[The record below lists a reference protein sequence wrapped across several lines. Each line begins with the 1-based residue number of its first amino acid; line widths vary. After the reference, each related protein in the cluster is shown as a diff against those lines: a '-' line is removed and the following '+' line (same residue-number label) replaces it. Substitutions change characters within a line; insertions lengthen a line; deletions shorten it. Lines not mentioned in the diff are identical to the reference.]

1 VGKAA
6 PPRLPACDNR
16 AVPNPYADVLRVPGA
31 AAFSAAGAL
40 ARLPQSMVGIGTVL
54 MVEGLYGSYAAAG
67 RVSGVLVIAQ
77 ALLSPQVARWVDRS
91 GQRRVLLPMLALTT
105 LSLAGLV
112 VAAWL
117 RAPEGLLWLFA
128 LLGGGS
134 QGSYGSY
141 VRARWSYVVR
151 EPKRLHTAY
160 SLESAIDELGFIIG
174 PVLATTLATAVLPP
188 AGVAVAVVVGG
199 AGALLFLAQRRTEP
213 PLAAPVGSER
223 IGTVR
228 APGRRSALLMPGMPI
243 LAVTFVAM
251 GTIFGASDVATVAFA
266 QEQGNQGL
274 SGLILAAFALGSM
287 VAGLVYGALHLR
299 SSLSV
304 RFVIGLVGLAAGVS
318 LFLVTH
324 SLLSLA
330 AVMSVTGLAIAPTI
344 INGNAM
350 AQALVPPERLTEAL
364 AWVSAALG
372 VGASLGSWLAGT
384 RIEEAG
390 AAAGFHVAMGAAWAS
405 AVIAL
410 VTLPVLRRLRPHQ
423 PVQDVTEHA

>member
-1 VGKAA
+1 M
-6 PPRLPACDNR
+6 
-16 AVPNPYADVLRVPGA
+16 PNPYADVLRVPGA
-31 AAFSAAGAL
+31 AAFSGAGAL

-105 LSLAGLV
+105 LSMAALV

-117 RAPEGLLWLFA
+117 RAPEALLWLFA

-141 VRARWSYVVR
+141 VRARWSHVVR

-160 SLESAIDELGFIIG
+160 SLESAIDELGFIVG

-199 AGALLFLAQRRTEP
+199 AGALMFLAQRRTEP
-213 PLAAPVGSER
+213 PLTTAPASAGGV
-223 IGTVR
+223 GTVR
-228 APGRRSALLMPGMPI
+228 PAGRRSAVLMPGMPV

-266 QEQGNQGL
+266 QEHGNQGL
-274 SGLILAAFALGSM
+274 SGLILAAFALGSL
-287 VAGLVYGALHLR
+287 VAGLIYGALHLR
-299 SSLSV
+299 SSLST
-304 RFVIGLVGLAAGVS
+304 RFVIGLVALAAGVS

-324 SLLSLA
+324 SLVSLA

-405 AVIAL
+405 ALIAL
-410 VTLPVLRRLRPHQ
+410 VTLPVLRRLKPHQ
-423 PVQDVTEHA
+423 PVQDVTEPA

>member
-1 VGKAA
+1 
-6 PPRLPACDNR
+6 
-16 AVPNPYADVLRVPGA
+16 VPNPYADVLRVPGA
-31 AAFSAAGAL
+31 AAFSGAGAL

-105 LSLAGLV
+105 LSLAALV

-117 RAPEGLLWLFA
+117 RAPEALLWLFA

-141 VRARWSYVVR
+141 VRARWSHVVR

-160 SLESAIDELGFIIG
+160 SLESAVDELGFIIG

-199 AGALLFLAQRRTEP
+199 VGALLFLAQRRTEP
-213 PLAAPVGSER
+213 PLAAAPAGSDR
-223 IGTVR
+223 ISTVR
-228 APGRRSALLMPGMPI
+228 APGRRSAVLMPGMPI

-274 SGLILAAFALGSM
+274 SGLILAAFALGSL
-287 VAGLVYGALHLR
+287 VAGLIYGALHLR

-405 AVIAL
+405 ALIAL
-410 VTLPVLRRLRPHQ
+410 VTLPMLRRLRPHQ

>member
-1 VGKAA
+1 M
-6 PPRLPACDNR
+6 
-16 AVPNPYADVLRVPGA
+16 PNPYADVLRVPGA
-31 AAFSAAGAL
+31 AAFSGAGAL

-105 LSLAGLV
+105 VSLAALV

-117 RAPEGLLWLFA
+117 RAPEALLWLFA

-141 VRARWSYVVR
+141 VRARWSHAVR

-160 SLESAIDELGFIIG
+160 SLESAIDELGFIVG

-199 AGALLFLAQRRTEP
+199 AGALWFLAQRRTEP
-213 PLAAPVGSER
+213 PLATAPAGADRV
-223 IGTVR
+223 GTVR
-228 APGRRSALLMPGMPI
+228 APGRRSAVLVPGMPV

-274 SGLILAAFALGSM
+274 SGLILAAFALGSL

-299 SSLSV
+299 SSLAV
-304 RFVIGLVGLAAGVS
+304 RFAVGLVALAAGVS

-330 AVMSVTGLAIAPTI
+330 LVMSVTGLAIAPTI

-410 VTLPVLRRLRPHQ
+410 VTLPVLLRLRPHQ